1 MSIYKIHVFLL
12 NAFKLNTM
20 DLIVIYGQDVFSP
33 TVTLQRGFERDINFS
48 VIAGLF
54 ILTGSFQETAR

>member
-1 MSIYKIHVFLL
+1 MPTYKIHILLL

-33 TVTLQRGFERDINFS
+33 TVTLQKGFERDISFS
-48 VIAGLF
+48 VIAGF
-54 ILTGSFQETAR
+54 FTLTGSFQEVPR